1 MTSARVHTASEQLR
15 ERAVVRVPGGVN
27 SNVRLVAP
35 PIFFANGRGAMLTDV
50 DGNDYVDYLLGQGP
64 NFLGHAHPTI
74 NEAVA
79 RACANGMVFG
89 AQHPL
94 EVDAAEAV
102 CEALG
107 WAEMIRF
114 AMTGTEAVQAALRL
128 ARSATGRP
136 RFIRFEG
143 HYHGWLDNMLIATDG
158 DGVTGPASS
167 GQVAHHLDDS
177 IILQWN
183 DLDLLADTLAKRA
196 DEVAAV
202 IMEPIM
208 LNTGSI
214 APVPGYLQGVRDLC
228 TSHGVILIFDEVITG
243 FRLALGGAAEYFGVT
258 PDLGTYGKAMAGGW
272 PVAAVAGRADLM
284 EKFGT
289 GEVNQSGTF
298 NAAVMA
304 GAAVTATMEVLR
316 AAPPYERVSAYGKE
330 LQVKLLELAA
340 GHGIPLRFQGP
351 PMALHASFGDDAPV
365 LNPRQLAG
373 LRLADYAAFTRV
385 AAEHGVWLAGR
396 GVWYVSAAHGQAELD
411 MTLQRMDEAF
421 GAWIKSGN
429 S

>member
-1 MTSARVHTASEQLR
+1 MTRVRVQTASQKLR
-15 ERAVVRVPGGVN
+15 ERAVARLPGGVN

-35 PIFFANGRGAMLTDV
+35 PVFFASGQGAMLTDV

-64 NFLGHAHPTI
+64 NFLGHGNRTI
-74 NEAVA
+74 NDAVA
-79 RACANGMVFG
+79 MACSHGMVFG

-114 AMTGTEAVQAALRL
+114 AMTGTEAVQAALRV
-128 ARSATGRP
+128 ARAATGRP

-158 DGVTGPASS
+158 DGVTGPASV
-167 GQVAHHLDDS
+167 GQVAAHLDDS

-183 DLDLLADTLAKRA
+183 DLDLLADTLARRA

-214 APVPGYLQGVRDLC
+214 EPVPGYLQGVRDLC
-228 TSHGVILIFDEVITG
+228 TSHGVVLVFDEVITG
-243 FRLALGGAAEYFGVT
+243 FRLALGGAAEHFGVA

-272 PVAAVAGRADLM
+272 PVAAVAGRAELM
-284 EKFGT
+284 ERFGT

-298 NAAVMA
+298 NASVMA
-304 GAAVTATMEVLR
+304 GAAVAATMDVLR
-316 AAPPYERVSAYGKE
+316 SAPPYERVRAFGNE
-330 LQVKLLELAA
+330 LSEKLRALAA
-340 GHGIPLRFQGP
+340 SHGVPLRVQGP
-351 PMALHASFGDDAPV
+351 PMAFHASFGDDGPV
-365 LNPRQLAG
+365 RNPRQLAG
-373 LRLADYAAFTRV
+373 LRLADYAHFTRV

-396 GVWYVSAAHGQAELD
+396 GVWYVSAAHGPAELELT
-411 MTLQRMDEAF
+411 MERIDEALN
-421 GAWIKSGN
+421 AWTRAGN